1 MSEETVTFNLELNT
15 TQAFAEIQELNNL
28 FTTYLALA
36 RRMGLPD
43 DVMMALSM
51 IQQLRV
57 AAETAYRSIMIL
69 YTASG
74 PIGWIIGLGGIAL
87 SGFMTADQLTRRPR

>member
-15 TQAFAEIQELNNL
+15 TQALEGIQEINNL

-43 DVMMALSM
+43 DVMMALS
-51 IQQLRV
+51 IFQQLRV

-74 PIGWIIGLGGIAL
+74 PIGWIIGIGGIAL
-87 SGFMTADQLTRRPR
+87 SGFMAADQLTRRPR

>member
-15 TQAFAEIQELNNL
+15 TQALEEIQELNNL

-43 DVMMALSM
+43 DIMMALSM
-51 IQQLRV
+51 IQQMRI
-57 AAETAYRSIMIL
+57 AAETAYRSIMLL

-74 PIGWIIGLGGIAL
+74 PIGWAIGLGGIAL
-87 SGFMTADQLTRRPR
+87 AGFMTADQLTRRPR